1 MTKRRI
7 LYIIL
12 DDMSSANISFCVARG
27 ALKSA
32 RAVRGLVRALSAVPD
47 FRMDRRKRHR
57 LVTILVIGVMCLLS
71 YGSSFRDMEAYGKK
85 FRLRLSR
92 FLPMAN
98 GVPSHDTFGRVFSKL
113 PPESLVQ
120 GLGVWLRAVA
130 GRMDGKPVS
139 FDGKSVR
146 RACEKGKDGRAPHVE
161 SAWADGADVCLGQV
175 RVAEKENEIVAIP
188 KLVRRLF
195 LGGAVL
201 TFDAMG
207 CQREIAAVCRDAG
220 AHYLLPLKDNQP
232 TVSDEVTR
240 FMRHVRDTAP
250 KSLTYSGAV
259 DKGHGRLWR
268 RKAWQSCDVAWFEDR
283 ARWRDL
289 AGFVMIETSRWE
301 GGKWT
306 DPDVRCYL
314 TSLAADASRLRRIAR
329 AHWGVENR
337 LHWVLDV
344 VFGED
349 YCRARSGFAPENLN
363 ALRKLALTLLRRNGI
378 PGKGVKDMRL
388 ECAWDFDLAVKVL
401 FGGESEEVR

>member
-1 MTKRRI
+1 
-7 LYIIL
+7 
-12 DDMSSANISFCVARG
+12 MSSANIAACVARG
-27 ALKSA
+27 RLKSA
-32 RAVRGLVRALSAVPD
+32 RAVKGLVRALSAVPD

-57 LVTILVIGVMCLLS
+57 LVAVLVIGVMCILS
-71 YGSSFRDMEAYGKK
+71 CGSSFRDMEAYGRR
-85 FRLRLSR
+85 FQVRLSR

-98 GVPSHDTFGRVFSKL
+98 GVPSHDTFRRVFSKL
-113 PPESLVQ
+113 PPESLVC

-146 RACEKGKDGRAPHVE
+146 RACGKGKDGRAPHVE
-161 SAWADGADVCLGQV
+161 SAWADGAGVCLGQV
-175 RVAEKENEIVAIP
+175 RVAQKENEIVAIP

-195 LGGAVL
+195 LEGAVL

-207 CQREIAAVCRDAG
+207 CQREIAAACRDVG
-220 AHYLLPLKDNQP
+220 AHYLLPLKGNQP
-232 TVSDEVTR
+232 TADDEVTR
-240 FMRHVRDTAP
+240 FMRHVRDTDP

-268 RKAWQSCDVAWFEDR
+268 RRAWQSRDVSWFEDR
-283 ARWRDL
+283 AKWRDL

-301 GGKWT
+301 DGKWT
-306 DPDVRCYL
+306 EADVRCYL
-314 TSLAADASRLRRIAR
+314 TSLVADARRLRRIAR
-329 AHWGVENR
+329 THWGVENR

-349 YCRARSGFAPENLN
+349 YSRARSGFAPENLN
-363 ALRKLALTLLRRNGI
+363 AVRKVALTLLRRNGL

-388 ECAWDFDLAVKVL
+388 ECAWDFDQTVKVL
-401 FGGESEEVR
+401 FGGETEEVL